1 VATTL
6 SDTESVAAPQMGGGN
21 GGAAND
27 SAALAASRM
36 SGDRRTRYEGMF
48 TNRAKQLVKGAGH
61 VSLGGDRGSTGAPL
75 NDVDHGSAILT
86 KSTQAILDVRAATY
100 EGAWNTAR
108 VMDGIR
114 DEFWGASGEMSVV
127 RSMAMRDSMLRD
139 SLSKSVTQDI
149 TRSFTAG
156 NLGLNGVPYGLVPFD
171 LLAPSRLI
179 YPVYTL
185 FRNKFPRPAGQGASR
200 QVYGLLGISGSQ
212 TGGQGVI
219 DISIPELVSPTATM
233 GATNWPIQLPKAGS
247 QTEYKL
253 NVPYRFFGLT
263 ESLSWLA
270 QFEGQGFEDLSAL
283 ANLILLQEMML
294 GEEYQMLAGSSQNL
308 PTPAA
313 PTVTVRT
320 AGSNETGLTGVTTNI
335 AVKVTALN
343 YFGETIAS
351 ASSGNVTASNG
362 QVADVVLPA
371 VPGAQQF
378 NIYMTTNGG
387 TFFLMA
393 GTSVQSG
400 TTYQGTMT
408 ANSVGG
414 TRFTLQGPVATTSN
428 NPGGVNTQPPA
439 ADTGTG
445 SSNRME
451 GLIPTLSGLSAQG
464 SGPYANVGF
473 ESANVWKGGYI
484 NQSVGTHLST
494 NAIFTAL
501 DAMWENNG
509 MNNVTPGVY
518 RADPSEIVADG
529 GDLMRLANDM
539 LLQGNS
545 LNYLFNISQDQVS
558 GMRAGAAVAEFV
570 NPVTRSTVKLTV
582 HPWMSQGTALLMSY
596 QLPQTWS
603 HVDNAWE
610 MTCVQD
616 YVSVAWPVIDPTFRY
631 SIFLLGTLVAHAPFY
646 SGILQGLQVSDVT
659 PFS

>member
-1 VATTL
+1 MADILTAG
-6 SDTESVAAPQMGGGN
+6 DEAVAAPKMGGGGDISAIQQAN
-21 GGAAND
+21 AGAA
-27 SAALAASRM
+27 
-36 SGDRRTRYEGMF
+36 RRSTYEGFF
-48 TNRAKQLVKGAGH
+48 TSKAKNLVKGVGH
-61 VSLGGDRGSTGAPL
+61 VSNNGTPL
-75 NDVDHGSAILT
+75 NDMDHSGEIFS
-86 KSTQAILDVRAATY
+86 KSTQAILDVRTSVFK
-100 EGAWNTAR
+100 GAHDTDN
-108 VMDGIR
+108 VLSGVSND
-114 DEFWGASGEMSVV
+114 FWGANRFTQGLHMQ
-127 RSMAMRDSMLRD
+127 AQKDAQI
-139 SLSKSVTQDI
+139 SK
-149 TRSFTAG
+149 SFTAT
-156 NLGLNGVPYGLVPFD
+156 NQALSGVPYGLVPFD

-212 TGGQGVI
+212 TGGQGI
-219 DISIPELVSPTATM
+219 LDISIPELVQSSSNTIN
-233 GATNWPIQLPKAGS
+233 GASANWPIKLPQTGS

-270 QFEGQGFEDLSAL
+270 QFEGQGFEDISAL

-294 GEEYQMLAGSSQNL
+294 GEEYQMIAGSSQNL

-313 PTVTVRT
+313 PVSVTCRT
-320 AGSNETGLTGVTTNI
+320 ANPNETALTGITTNI
-335 AVKVTALN
+335 YVEVTALN

-351 ASSGNVTASNG
+351 SGTSAAWSSG
-362 QVADVVLPA
+362 QVADVVITP
-371 VPGAQQF
+371 VTGAQQY
-378 NIYMTTNGG
+378 NIYVTQGASAG
-387 TFFLMA
+387 TYYLQV

-400 TTYQGTMT
+400 VTYTGNQT

-414 TRFTLQGPVATTSN
+414 TRFTLQGAVSTSATVA
-428 NPGGVNTQPPA
+428 PPA

-445 SSNRME
+445 GGNRME
-451 GLIPTLSGLSAQG
+451 GLIPTLTGLSATG
-464 SGPYANVGF
+464 SGPYAQVGF
-473 ESANVWKGGYI
+473 ESSNVWKGGYI
-484 NQSVGTHLST
+484 NNNVGTHLST

-509 MNNVTPGVY
+509 MNNVTPGTY
-518 RADPSEIVADG
+518 KADPSEIVADG

-539 LLQGNS
+539 LTQGAG
-545 LNYLFNISQDQVS
+545 LNYLLNISQDQMN
-558 GMRAGAAVAEFV
+558 GIRAGAAVAEFI

-582 HPWMSQGTALLMSY
+582 HPWLSQGTALLMSY

-616 YVSVAWPVIDPTFRY
+616 YISVAWPVIDASFRY
-631 SIFLLGTLVAHAPFY
+631 SIFLLGAMVAHAPFY

-659 PFS
+659 PYS